1 MNKQGTILLADK
13 DDEFRWFWTD
23 RLERE
28 GHRVV
33 ATNDVKI
40 VVDMISDNDFDLV
53 IIEELMPGMNGN
65 EFMKEIRKRG
75 IDAPV
80 VFVAS
85 HGDVDAYMDLMNR
98 GAFEYINKPVEEE
111 KILSVVERA
120 MELRV

>member
-1 MNKQGTILLADK
+1 
-13 DDEFRWFWTD
+13 
-23 RLERE
+23 
-28 GHRVV
+28 
-33 ATNDVKI
+33 VKI